1 MFVFPGDSYSIL
13 QGSNNREKCSSYANC
28 WIKLADHRFPSNNN
42 FDSKSNSSAHVFN
55 CIAEVLSFLDN
66 ECKKNK
72 EEIDVLVTGSLHLV
86 GATLSAIGE

>member
-1 MFVFPGDSYSIL
+1 ML
-13 QGSNNREKCSSYANC
+13 QASNNCERCTSIANS
-28 WIKLADHRFPSNNN
+28 WLKLAHNRFASGN
-42 FDSKSNSSAHVFN
+42 FNCKSETSQAQVFT

-66 ECKKNK
+66 KCAKDK